1 MSLSRRFFLKF
12 FLTSVG
18 VGLAGGVSLATK
30 PLRKAKDSST
40 QLCELN
46 VTTIF
51 PADKSWEDFKKD
63 KVQWLN
69 STHDDL
75 IGKWVSEGRILG
87 RTSTRGDSTLKMKIL
102 FRSKED
108 LEYYYSSIES
118 NNLISP
124 KVREKMGYKS
134 IVEIRE
140 ISYWSQKRIL
150 ASYT

>member
-18 VGLAGGVSLATK
+18 VGFVGGFSSATK
-30 PLRKAKDSST
+30 PLKKAMDSGT

-63 KVQWLN
+63 KVQWLS

-75 IGKWVSEGRILG
+75 IGKWLSEGRILG
-87 RTSTRGDSTLKMKIL
+87 RTSTRNDSSLKMKIL

-124 KVREKMGYKS
+124 KIREKMGYKS
-134 IVEIRE
+134 IVDVRE
-140 ISYWSQKRIL
+140 ISYWSKKRVL
-150 ASYT
+150 GSYT